1 MIVTRLSVTTVSP
14 AFDSSQL
21 PPSAD
26 AAMSTITE
34 PGFISPTA
42 AAVTRTGGLR
52 PGTWA
57 VVITTSI
64 PPMTSL
70 SSACCAA
77 RSSAVSSRA

>member
-1 MIVTRLSVTTVSP
+1 MIVTPFGVSTVSP

-21 PPSAD
+21 PPRAD
-26 AAMSTITE
+26 AAMSTMTE
-34 PGFISPTA
+34 PGFILPTA
-42 AAVTRTGGLR
+42 SAVTSTGGLR

-57 VVITTSI
+57 VVMTTSI
-64 PPMTSL
+64 VPMTSL